1 MAAPTLTNKT
11 IQVVGLNKT
20 IVRGGHSRTF
30 TDKEWSTY
38 VDPILYPLWDSDK
51 DILVSFTY
59 ADSPVETWKCDKK
72 KYVRNHTTGEYFW
85 KPYIFTEVEIDVV
98 RKLVD
103 DLDEA
108 FDALLSI
115 EFEHQDIRMNR
126 AVEAS
131 KGLSLT
137 RVKAWRDFFLHSS
150 DWTQLLDA
158 PVTDAEREDWKRY
171 RQLCRELPDQF
182 ETGTQV
188 LAEIKIPIDPI
199 VFKKNYL
206 PLNEGAT
213 YLGSDDQ
220 WVTFPNK
227 DHPGGALETAM
238 RVYMDLALQLTRPAP
253 LFNVTN
259 TSHITDPV
267 EILLAEIEREQA
279 IVDKLRAE
287 QAAQN
292 DSTT

>member
-1 MAAPTLTNKT
+1 MAITNKT
-11 IQVVGLNKT
+11 VQISGLNKT
-20 IVRGGHSRTF
+20 IVRGGYSRTF
-30 TDKEWSTY
+30 SDKDWETFIT
-38 VDPILYPLWDSDK
+38 PIIYPLWHSDK
-51 DILVSFTY
+51 DILIAFNY
-59 ADSPVETWKCDKK
+59 QDSPVETWKCEKK

-85 KPYIFTEVEIDVV
+85 KPYLFTEVETDVV
-98 RKLVD
+98 QKFVAD
-103 DLDEA
+103 IDEA
-108 FDALLSI
+108 FDAQLSTEFSDIQHRMSKVI
-115 EFEHQDIRMNR
+115 EQ
-126 AVEAS
+126 S

-137 RVKAWRDFFLHSS
+137 RVKSWRDFFLHSS
-150 DWTQLLDA
+150 DWTMLLDA
-158 PVTDAEREDWKRY
+158 PITDAEREDWKRY

-182 ETGTQV
+182 ESGTQV

-259 TSHITDPV
+259 TSHLTDPV
-267 EILLAEIEREQA
+267 EVLLAEIEREQA

-287 QAAQN
+287 QEAQN